1 MKQTITM
8 TVLALAA
15 AALVGCKGADK
26 KDAPAADA
34 SGAKASMGIVNT
46 KCPMMLSHAAGTKVV
61 VDFKGQQVGMC
72 CKGCL
77 PAWNKLNDE
86 QKAEKLKAAM

>member
-1 MKQTITM
+1 
-8 TVLALAA
+8 
-15 AALVGCKGADK
+15 
-26 KDAPAADA
+26 
-34 SGAKASMGIVNT
+34 MGIVNT

-61 VDFKGQQVGMC
+61 VDFKGQKVGMC

>member
-1 MKQTITM
+1 MKKTATM
-8 TVLALAA
+8 FALAFAA

-26 KDAPAADA
+26 TDAPA
-34 SGAKASMGIVNT
+34 SPGAKASMGIVNT
-46 KCPMMLSHAAGTKVV
+46 KCPMMLSHPAKESVV
-61 VDFKGQQVGMC
+61 VDFKGQKVGMC
-72 CKGCL
+72 CKRCL

>member
-1 MKQTITM
+1 
-8 TVLALAA
+8 
-15 AALVGCKGADK
+15 LVGCKGSDK
-26 KDAPAADA
+26 QDAPATDAPAA
-34 SGAKASMGIVNT
+34 KASVGVVDT

-61 VDFKGQQVGMC
+61 VDFEGQKVGMC

-77 PAWNKLNDE
+77 PAWNKLTDE

>member
-1 MKQTITM
+1 MKKNATM
-8 TVLALAA
+8 TVLALAT
-15 AALVGCKGADK
+15 AALMGCKGADK
-26 KDAPAADA
+26 KDASAAAAPAA
-34 SGAKASMGIVNT
+34 SASMGIVNT
-46 KCPMMLSHAAGTKVV
+46 KCPMMLSHPAKNTVV
-61 VDFKGQQVGMC
+61 VDFKGQKVGMC

>member
-1 MKQTITM
+1 MKTTATM
-8 TVLALAA
+8 IALACVA
-15 AALVGCKGADK
+15 AALMGCQRGDK
-26 KDAPAADA
+26 QDAPAAPA
-34 SGAKASMGIVNT
+34 AKASMGIVNT
-46 KCPMMLSHAAGTKVV
+46 KCPMMLSHPAKDTVV
-61 VDFKGQQVGMC
+61 VDFKGQKVGMC